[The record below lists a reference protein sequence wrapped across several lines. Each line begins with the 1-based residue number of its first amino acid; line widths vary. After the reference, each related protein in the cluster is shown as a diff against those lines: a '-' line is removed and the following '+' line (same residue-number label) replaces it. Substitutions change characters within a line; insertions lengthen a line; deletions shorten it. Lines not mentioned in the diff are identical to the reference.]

1 MRRARDTPTE
11 TVGVLKDSAEH
22 IPPARQQPA
31 RPSIRLEGA
40 AELSMSVA
48 TSTSAPLVTTDWTR
62 DHLDDPKVRFLEVDV
77 DTDSYDTGHLP
88 GATGVNWKSQ
98 LTDLVRR
105 DLVSRD
111 ELESLLRAAGVD
123 DDTTIVL
130 YGDNNNWFAAWAYWQ
145 LRYHGIDNVRL
156 LDGGRIKVAAEGLPL
171 TTDAPSHAPGS
182 ITVPTETREELR
194 AYRDDVIGGIGADD
208 RDLVDVRSPEEFRGE
223 LAAPAHL
230 PQEAAQR
237 RGHIPGAVNVPW
249 ATAVAEDA
257 TFKPIDQLR
266 ELYAAKGVDGSD
278 EVVAYCRIGERS
290 SHTWFVLHELLGY
303 ENVRNYDGSWTEYGS
318 LVGVPIETGEASP
331 A

>member
-1 MRRARDTPTE
+1 MRQARDTPTE

-62 DHLDDPKVRFLEVDV
+62 EHLDDPKVRFLEVDV

-111 ELESLLRAAGVD
+111 ELESLLRPAGVD
-123 DDTTIVL
+123 DDTAIVL
-130 YGDNNNWFAAWAYWQ
+130 YGDNNNWFAAWASWQ
-145 LRYHGIDNVRL
+145 LRYHGVDNIRL
-156 LDGGRIKVAAEGLPL
+156 LDGGRIKAAGDGLPL
-171 TTDAPSHAPGS
+171 TTDAPAHAPGS

-194 AYRDDVIGGIGADD
+194 AYRQEVIDGIGRSG
-208 RDLVDVRSPEEFRGE
+208 RDLV
-223 LAAPAHL
+223 
-230 PQEAAQR
+230 
-237 RGHIPGAVNVPW
+237 
-249 ATAVAEDA
+249 
-257 TFKPIDQLR
+257 
-266 ELYAAKGVDGSD
+266 
-278 EVVAYCRIGERS
+278 
-290 SHTWFVLHELLGY
+290 
-303 ENVRNYDGSWTEYGS
+303 
-318 LVGVPIETGEASP
+318 
-331 A
+331 

>member
-1 MRRARDTPTE
+1 
-11 TVGVLKDSAEH
+11 
-22 IPPARQQPA
+22 
-31 RPSIRLEGA
+31 
-40 AELSMSVA
+40 
-48 TSTSAPLVTTDWTR
+48 
-62 DHLDDPKVRFLEVDV
+62 VRFLEVDV
-77 DTDSYDTGHLP
+77 DTDSYDKGHLP

-98 LTDLVRR
+98 LTDAIRR

-111 ELESLLRAAGVD
+111 ELESLLRAAGID

-145 LRYHGIDNVRL
+145 LRYHGIDSVRL
-156 LDGGRIKVAAEGLPL
+156 LDGGRIKVEAERLPL
-171 TTDAPSHAPGS
+171 TTDPPSHGAGS

-194 AYRDDVIGGIGADD
+194 AYRQQVIDGVGAPD

-223 LAAPAHL
+223 LSAPALL

-249 ATAVAEDA
+249 ATAVAEDG
-257 TFKPIDQLR
+257 TFKPIEQLR

-290 SHTWFVLHELLGY
+290 SHTWFVLHELLRY

-318 LVGVPIETGEASP
+318 LVGVPIETGTGNSRS
-331 A
+331 